1 MSATDKLRDWAAA
14 WGLGGAVN
22 ALEQIELANGH
33 EVPEAV
39 HDAGLAI
46 SEALEALHLDTTDDI
61 ALVAD
66 VWRAEP

>member
-1 MSATDKLRDWAAA
+1 MSTADDLRDWAAA

-22 ALEQIELANGH
+22 ALEQIEIAHSH
-33 EVPEAV
+33 EIPEAV

-46 SEALEALHLDTTDDI
+46 TEALEALHLDTSDP
-61 ALVAD
+61 AMAAD